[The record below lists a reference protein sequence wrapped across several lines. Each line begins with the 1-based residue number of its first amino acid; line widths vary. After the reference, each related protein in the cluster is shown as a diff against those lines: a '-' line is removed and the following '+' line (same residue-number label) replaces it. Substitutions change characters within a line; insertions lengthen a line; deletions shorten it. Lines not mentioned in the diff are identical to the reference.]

1 LQRTQNF
8 PIMPR
13 LHRLLATISTC
24 VVWFA
29 ACDPAS
35 AEPSGNYW
43 ATQHGID
50 GVCNAYR
57 PNAKPSDIFFLK
69 RALGI
74 DGSPGVWKRTPDDLD
89 ADLQAPDAPPGV
101 DFVTIVTDHGSI
113 VSANVVHAMTAAYT
127 RETRAWCF
135 IGGKLS
141 RTTIETIDTRTSFG
155 WRRTRYYDD
164 DLTAPLVDLIN
175 EESPTVTP
183 PKPLKDA
190 PTATLTV
197 EPYATPDKLPFFD
210 AYTAML
216 PKSTVKKP

>member
-1 LQRTQNF
+1 
-8 PIMPR
+8 
-13 LHRLLATISTC
+13 LLATISTC
-24 VVWFA
+24 VFLAVACRPA
-29 ACDPAS
+29 A

-57 PNAKPSDIFFLK
+57 PNAKPSDIVYLK

-89 ADLQAPDAPPGV
+89 ADLQSPDAPPGI
-101 DFVTIVTDHGSI
+101 DFVTIVIDHGSV

-164 DLTAPLVDLIN
+164 DLTAPIVDLIV
-175 EESPTVTP
+175 EESPTITP
-183 PKPLKDA
+183 PIPVKDA

-197 EPYATPDKLPFFD
+197 EPYGTPDKLPFFD
-210 AYTAML
+210 AYHAML
-216 PKSTVKKP
+216 TPPSAKKP

>member
-1 LQRTQNF
+1 
-8 PIMPR
+8 MPSLRR
-13 LHRLLATISTC
+13 LPATIFTC
-24 VVWFA
+24 VVAFA
-29 ACDPAS
+29 VHGPAA

-50 GVCNAYR
+50 GLCNAYR
-57 PNAKPSDIFFLK
+57 PNAKPSDIVYLK

-89 ADLQAPDAPPGV
+89 ADLQSPDAPPGI
-101 DFVTIVTDHGSI
+101 DFATIVLDHGSI

-164 DLTAPLVDLIN
+164 DLTAPLVDLIA
-175 EESPTVTP
+175 EESPTATP
-183 PKPLKDA
+183 PKPVKDA

-197 EPYATPDKLPFFD
+197 EPYATPDKLPFYD
-210 AYTAML
+210 AYTAMVSR
-216 PKSTVKKP
+216 PAAKKP